1 MSKYRYWISFLVT
14 TLFYILLAVT
24 LLYFQQNIYISDKK
38 PAEKTIH
45 LSLSAYA
52 APVTKEAKNRVKEKI
67 PLQAE
72 TPNSPVVKN
81 IIKPT
86 LATLPKKEAQ
96 KRQAVKP
103 KQVKKK
109 TSAKKKPQIRKVP
122 KKKKV
127 LKKQNV
133 NRHGAG
139 KIRKQQSLAKH
150 RERFLSKIRETI
162 NQNKHYPAVAKRRRI
177 QGSVRVQFTIL
188 SNGDIGNMKLSGAK
202 FFYKSAKKAVK
213 SAFPVSVKNISISL
227 PKTVTITLHYRLK

>member
-1 MSKYRYWISFLVT
+1 VSKYRYWISFLVT

-45 LSLSAYA
+45 LSLSAYV
-52 APVTKEAKNRVKEKI
+52 APVTKEAKKRVKEKI

-72 TPNSPVVKN
+72 TPNPPVVKN

-109 TSAKKKPQIRKVP
+109 TYAKKKPQIKKVP
-122 KKKKV
+122 KKQKV
-127 LKKQNV
+127 LKKQNK
-133 NRHGAG
+133 NRYGAS
-139 KIRKQQSLAKH
+139 KIRKQQSMAKH

-177 QGSVRVQFTIL
+177 QGRVKVEFMIL

-213 SAFPVSVKNISISL
+213 SAFPVSVKSISISL